1 MAIPTS
7 SENSKLMSS
16 SSMEEAPAQH
26 TSEATAVNKEARAQP
41 SGGAPPRRTSESQ
54 SVYLPSSDA
63 SPAIQPAET
72 FETATPDL
80 TEQDVAEDGEVF
92 EDRTQ
97 TVYDGPASRDED
109 VSLENSDAGTPIH
122 DASMELNELLQE
134 ASMLPIEP
142 GTNGNPMDIDAELSS
157 LAETPKPRSPSP
169 A

>member
-1 MAIPTS
+1 
-7 SENSKLMSS
+7 
-16 SSMEEAPAQH
+16 MEEAPAQH
-26 TSEATAVNKEARAQP
+26 TSEAIAVDKEARASK
-41 SGGAPPRRTSESQ
+41 SGRAPPRRNSESQ
-54 SVYLPSSDA
+54 SVQLPSSGA

-97 TVYDGPASRDED
+97 TVYEEPASRDED
-109 VSLENSDAGTPIH
+109 ASLGNSDAGTPIH

-157 LAETPKPRSPSP
+157 LSEPAKPRSPSP